1 MSDII
6 NAKAVK
12 RILLTLAAG
21 GAVGFCLLLLA
32 YAMPT
37 ERMIQNATASIEI
50 FTREGIYPETVFGYR
65 ATTLDNYTDAW
76 MIRNAIYNGDEPLLE
91 RCLNVYFYGYT
102 HEETKDVCESLVAY
116 LQGMQGYERIS
127 YNEYWHG
134 YLIVLKPLLYFL
146 DYGDIRQLL
155 KSVALALV
163 IAVSVLMERRHM
175 ARYIS
180 AFIAAMVCVEFSTI
194 GMSMQYT
201 SVFIIALA
209 FCVFLLRKYPET
221 TQDCSISIVFLIIGM
236 CTSYFDFL
244 TYPVFTLGIPLMMW
258 VLLARAPGQRE
269 SLPVKMPMLAFA
281 HCAYWAVGYAG
292 MWSLKWILYSVLMGK
307 NLIAVGIRSVLYRSG
322 RDVMGE
328 QIGYLETL
336 SENIGVLAK
345 YPFVLACAVAV
356 VFPVFFHRKEKD
368 NASKQVLLT
377 FIFIAALPFLWYAAS
392 MNHSYIHA
400 HMTYKDMSVSVF
412 AGLCAMTE
420 FMKLI
425 KRRT

>member
-50 FTREGIYPETVFGYR
+50 FTREGIYPETVYGYR

-175 ARYIS
+175 ARYIP
-180 AFIAAMVCVEFSTI
+180 AFIAAIVCVEFSTI

-221 TQDCSISIVFLIIGM
+221 VQDCSISIVFLIIGM

-244 TYPVFTLGIPLMMW
+244 TYPVFTLGIPLI
-258 VLLARAPGQRE
+258 VLLLCRFSSGEKKGA
-269 SLPVKMPMLAFA
+269 VKTVLYHSIF
-281 HCAYWAVGYAG
+281 WGIGYFG
-292 MWSLKWILYSVLMGK
+292 FWLEKWILC
-307 NLIAVGIRSVLYRSG
+307 NLLTEENVIGEAFLSITERVGRQVV
-322 RDVMGE
+322 D
-328 QIGYLETL
+328 QPIGYMETVF
-336 SENIGVLAK
+336 ENFKVLCK
-345 YPFVLACAVAV
+345 YPYALAILGVTALILWGFRKKRLKTDWEHAAACLIVAVYPFIWYAVA
-356 VFPVFFHRKEKD
+356 
-368 NASKQVLLT
+368 L
-377 FIFIAALPFLWYAAS
+377 
-392 MNHSYIHA
+392 NHSYVHA
-400 HMTYKDMSVSVF
+400 FMTYRDLGISIF
-412 AGLCAMTE
+412 AGLCMLE
-420 FMKLI
+420 SMKEI
-425 KRRT
+425 DCNERKET